1 MQLILKLFTGILLL
15 TSCKKSSSVSDS
27 PTASIDSNSKDRTV
41 ANSNIVFKVTLSKPA
56 TTAVTI
62 GYNTVAGTA
71 VENTDYIPA
80 TGMLSIPA
88 GQTTG
93 DISIAIKGD
102 STRKSNSDFNVHLSN
117 PQNCS
122 ITKADATG
130 TIVNEN
136 GTYLAVD
143 NTGYSTPSTYPGY
156 TLAWSDE
163 FNGNVVDRTNWGYE
177 TGNGGWG
184 NNELENYTSS
194 TKNSFVSNGN
204 LIIEARKEKVG
215 TANYTSARMITKG
228 RKDFKYGRIDI
239 RAKLPKGQGIWPAL
253 WMLGSNIDV
262 VSWPACGE
270 IDMMELL
277 GDNPSKMYSTLHW
290 GGDGNQ
296 NKSKGTNYTLSGGS
310 FDQQFHVYSMDWK
323 QDSIKIFIDDV
334 KIYAASSSDFVGA
347 TSNPFNNNF
356 FFIFNIAVGG
366 DWPGSPDATTVFPQ
380 RMVVDYVRVF
390 Q

>member
-15 TSCKKSSSVSDS
+15 TSCKKSSSVSDT
-27 PTASIDSNSKDRTV
+27 PTASIDNTSKDRAV
-41 ANSNIVFKVTLSKPA
+41 VNSNIVFKVTLSKAA
-56 TTAVTI
+56 TTAVSI
-62 GYNTVAGTA
+62 GYNTVAGSA
-71 VENTDYIPA
+71 VENTDYLPS
-80 TGMLSIPA
+80 TGTLSIPA

-93 DISIAIKGD
+93 DISIAITGD
-102 STRKSNSDFNVHLSN
+102 STRKGNNDFKVHLSN

-122 ITKADATG
+122 IAKADATG

-136 GTYLAVD
+136 GTYFPVD
-143 NTGYSTPSTYPGY
+143 NIGYSTPAIYPGY
-156 TLAWSDE
+156 TLVWSDE
-163 FNGNVVDRTNWGYE
+163 FNGSIVDRSNWGYE

-194 TKNSFVSNGN
+194 NKNSFVSNGN
-204 LIIEARKEKVG
+204 LIIEARKEKSG
-215 TANYTSARMITKG
+215 TANYTSARMVTKG

-253 WMLGSNIDV
+253 WMLGTNIDA

-270 IDMMELL
+270 IDMLELL

-323 QDSIKIFIDDV
+323 QDSISIFIDDK
-334 KIYAASSSDFVGA
+334 KIYAASSADFVGA

-366 DWPGSPDATTVFPQ
+366 DWPGNPDGTTVFPQ